1 MKRTLILILVLIIAV
16 VGLLALSLNTKTTT
30 SPTIPISMAHSTL
43 LVTQPVASTSG
54 TLSSAILIRT
64 NTNTASAV
72 QIELAYDPQS
82 ISIVDIKP
90 GTFFK
95 NPVELLKKIDS
106 DNGRISYALGAPL
119 GDKGVDGS
127 GVVATLTFTKIKTSG
142 IISINFLPKTE
153 VAEVGV
159 SSSVLSK
166 ATGVTFDLSK

>member
-1 MKRTLILILVLIIAV
+1 MSRTLVLISVLVLAV
-16 VGLLALSLNTKTTT
+16 AGLLALSLNTKTTT
-30 SPTIPISMAHSTL
+30 SPTIPVSMAHSTL
-43 LVTQPVASTSG
+43 FMTQPTASTSG
-54 TLSSAILIRT
+54 TLSSAILINT

-90 GTFFK
+90 GIFFK
-95 NPVELLKKIDS
+95 RPVELIKKIDS

-127 GVVATLTFTKIKTSG
+127 GIVATLTFAKVKTSG

-153 VAEVGV
+153 VGETGV

-166 ATGVTFDLSK
+166 ATGLTFDLSK